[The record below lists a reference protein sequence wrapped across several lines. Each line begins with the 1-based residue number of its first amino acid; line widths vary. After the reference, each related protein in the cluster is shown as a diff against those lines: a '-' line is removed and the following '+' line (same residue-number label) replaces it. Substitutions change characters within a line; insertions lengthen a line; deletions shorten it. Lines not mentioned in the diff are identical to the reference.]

1 MQIMSKNSTGMA
13 DKPALDDKFNIK
25 KYIDGLAAFIKDCEV
40 PMTIAVQ
47 GDWGTGKTSIMEMV
61 RKELTGVKCV
71 WFNTWQYSQFNMGD
85 QLPLILLSSL
95 LEKITEESGHT
106 DAKETAKKAL
116 KTIFK
121 MGMTVVSN
129 VTNGATEGVENCL
142 FSDGEEASLPE
153 SIGKLKDS
161 FQNAINEICK
171 NKNLDRIVVFVDDLD
186 RLNPGKAVELLEVL
200 KLFLDC
206 DKCVFVLAIDYGVV
220 SRGVSEKYGDLI
232 GEEKGKSFFDKIIQV
247 PFKMPVANYEIKNYI
262 KNCLESSK
270 MEVSA
275 DKLETYRDLIGLSVG
290 YNPRGMKRL
299 FNAFSLLQK
308 ISGDEIADDE
318 HKKAILFA
326 ILCLQ
331 QTCEELYNHIVYN
344 KNELDEAFL
353 ETLKKE
359 DEYPEIYASIN
370 IQEEKHESVANLM
383 GAVYAT
389 ICNNDDVLDASDI
402 EKLKSVLESSTITST
417 SAASVRRGAVECDVD
432 TFVEELDLPSK
443 PLLKEVVDYYKT
455 KTAESPDYK
464 ITARKGSTS
473 HVSLKYQGHLVF
485 DAYIHK
491 TCLRIDFF
499 VKDANI
505 GANDLPDGCTPY
517 TGRFFTYS
525 MKKDNAEYFRMLAK
539 KYMNG

>member
-1 MQIMSKNSTGMA
+1 MAKTQTGMT
-13 DKPALDDKFNIK
+13 DKPALEDKFNIQ
-25 KYIDGLAAFIKDCEV
+25 KYINGLASFIKDCEV

-206 DKCVFVLAIDYGVV
+206 DRCVFVLAIDYGVV

-262 KNCLESSK
+262 KNCLESSRIK
-270 MEVSA
+270 VSA
-275 DKLETYRDLIGLSVG
+275 DKLENYRDLIGLSVG

-370 IQEEKHESVANLM
+370 IPEEKHESVANLM
-383 GAVYAT
+383 GAVYTT
-389 ICNNDDVLDASDI
+389 ICNNDDMLDASDI

-417 SAASVRRGAVECDVD
+417 SAAPVRRGAVECDVD
-432 TFVEELDLPSK
+432 AFVEELDLPSK
-443 PLLKEVVDYYKT
+443 PLLKKVVDYYKT
-455 KTAESPDYK
+455 KVAESPDYK
-464 ITARKGSTS
+464 ITARKGNAS

-485 DAYIHK
+485 DAYINK
-491 TCLRIDFF
+491 TCLNIDMY
-499 VKDANI
+499 VKDELVDDDIRSGKYGNFRSRHI
-505 GANDLPDGCTPY
+505 C
-517 TGRFFTYS
+517 YS
-525 MKKDNAEYFRMLAK
+525 LKQDKIDEFNYLIEK
-539 KYMNG
+539 

>member
-1 MQIMSKNSTGMA
+1 MAKTQTGMT
-13 DKPALDDKFNIK
+13 DKPALEDKFNIQ
-25 KYIDGLAAFIKDCEV
+25 KYINGLASFIKDCEV

-206 DKCVFVLAIDYGVV
+206 DRCVFVLAIDYGVV

-353 ETLKKE
+353 EALRKE
-359 DEYPEIYASIN
+359 DSYPEIYVGIN
-370 IQEEKHESVANLM
+370 IPEENHESVANLM
-383 GAVYAT
+383 DAVYAT

-402 EKLKSVLESSTITST
+402 EKLKSVLDSSTITST
-417 SAASVRRGAVECDVD
+417 SAAPVRRGAVECDVD
-432 TFVEELDLPSK
+432 TFVEELDFPSK
-443 PLLKEVVDYYKT
+443 LLLKEVVDYYKT
-455 KTAESPDYK
+455 KTAESSDYK
-464 ITARKGSTS
+464 ITARKGNSS
-473 HVSLKYQGHLVF
+473 HVSLKYQGHLVM
-485 DAYIHK
+485 DAYINK
-491 TCLRIDFF
+491 TNLNIDMY
-499 VKDANI
+499 VKDELIDDDIRSSKYGNFR
-505 GANDLPDGCTPY
+505 
-517 TGRFFTYS
+517 GRHFCYS
-525 MKKDNAEYFRMLAK
+525 LKQGKLDEFNYLIE
-539 KYMNG
+539 KYMKE

>member
-1 MQIMSKNSTGMA
+1 MAKTQTGMT
-13 DKPALDDKFNIK
+13 DKPALEDKFNIQ
-25 KYIDGLAAFIKDCEV
+25 KYINGLAAFIKDCEV

-171 NKNLDRIVVFVDDLD
+171 SRNLDRIVVFVDDLD

-247 PFKMPVANYEIKNYI
+247 PFKMPVANYEIKN
-262 KNCLESSK
+262 
-270 MEVSA
+270 
-275 DKLETYRDLIGLSVG
+275 
-290 YNPRGMKRL
+290 
-299 FNAFSLLQK
+299 
-308 ISGDEIADDE
+308 
-318 HKKAILFA
+318 
-326 ILCLQ
+326 
-331 QTCEELYNHIVYN
+331 
-344 KNELDEAFL
+344 
-353 ETLKKE
+353 
-359 DEYPEIYASIN
+359 
-370 IQEEKHESVANLM
+370 
-383 GAVYAT
+383 
-389 ICNNDDVLDASDI
+389 
-402 EKLKSVLESSTITST
+402 
-417 SAASVRRGAVECDVD
+417 
-432 TFVEELDLPSK
+432 
-443 PLLKEVVDYYKT
+443 
-455 KTAESPDYK
+455 
-464 ITARKGSTS
+464 
-473 HVSLKYQGHLVF
+473 
-485 DAYIHK
+485 
-491 TCLRIDFF
+491 
-499 VKDANI
+499 
-505 GANDLPDGCTPY
+505 
-517 TGRFFTYS
+517 
-525 MKKDNAEYFRMLAK
+525 
-539 KYMNG
+539 

>member
-1 MQIMSKNSTGMA
+1 MSKKTTGIA
-13 DKPALDDKFNIK
+13 DKPALEDKFKIQ
-25 KYIDGLAAFIKDCEV
+25 KYINGLAAFIKDCEV

-95 LEKITEESGHT
+95 LEKITEGSGHSN
-106 DAKETAKKAL
+106 AKENAKKAI
-116 KTIFK
+116 KTILK
-121 MGMTVVSN
+121 MGMTVVNN
-129 VTNGATEGVENCL
+129 VTNGATEGVDNCL
-142 FSDGEEASLPE
+142 FSEGEEVSLPE
-153 SIGKLKDS
+153 AIGKLKDS

-232 GEEKGKSFFDKIIQV
+232 GEEKGRSFFDKIIQV
-247 PFKMPVANYEIKNYI
+247 PFKMPVANYEIKTYI
-262 KNCLESSK
+262 ENCLESSGMK
-270 MEVSA
+270 VSA

-308 ISGDEIADDE
+308 ISGDEIAYDE

-344 KNELDEAFL
+344 KSELDEVFL
-353 ETLKKE
+353 ENLKKE
-359 DEYPEIYASIN
+359 DAYPEIFAGIN
-370 IQEEKHESVANLM
+370 IPEEKHESVANLM

-402 EKLKSVLESSTITST
+402 EKMKSVLESSTITST
-417 SAASVRRGAVECDVD
+417 SAVPVRRGAVECDVD
-432 TFVEELDLPSK
+432 TFVEELDMPSK

-491 TCLRIDFF
+491 TCIRIDFF

-505 GANDLPDGCTPY
+505 GENDLPIGCTPY

-525 MKKDNAEYFRMLAK
+525 MKKDNAEYFGMLVE
-539 KYMNG
+539 KYMKG

>member
-1 MQIMSKNSTGMA
+1 
-13 DKPALDDKFNIK
+13 
-25 KYIDGLAAFIKDCEV
+25 
-40 PMTIAVQ
+40 
-47 GDWGTGKTSIMEMV
+47 
-61 RKELTGVKCV
+61 
-71 WFNTWQYSQFNMGD
+71 
-85 QLPLILLSSL
+85 
-95 LEKITEESGHT
+95 
-106 DAKETAKKAL
+106 
-116 KTIFK
+116 
-121 MGMTVVSN
+121 
-129 VTNGATEGVENCL
+129 
-142 FSDGEEASLPE
+142 
-153 SIGKLKDS
+153 
-161 FQNAINEICK
+161 
-171 NKNLDRIVVFVDDLD
+171 
-186 RLNPGKAVELLEVL
+186 
-200 KLFLDC
+200 
-206 DKCVFVLAIDYGVV
+206 
-220 SRGVSEKYGDLI
+220 
-232 GEEKGKSFFDKIIQV
+232 
-247 PFKMPVANYEIKNYI
+247 MPVANYEIKSYI
-262 KNCLESSK
+262 ESCLESSGIK
-270 MEVSA
+270 VSA

-370 IQEEKHESVANLM
+370 IPEEKHESVANLM
-383 GAVYAT
+383 GAAYAT

-417 SAASVRRGAVECDVD
+417 SAAPVRRGAVECDVD

-443 PLLKEVVDYYKT
+443 PLLKEVVNYYKT
-455 KTAESPDYK
+455 KTAESSDYK

>member
-1 MQIMSKNSTGMA
+1 MAKTQTGMT
-13 DKPALDDKFNIK
+13 DKPALEDKFNIQ
-25 KYIDGLAAFIKDCEV
+25 KYINGLASFIKDCEV

-95 LEKITEESGHT
+95 LEKITEESGRT

-232 GEEKGKSFFDKIIQV
+232 GEEKGRSFFDKIIQV

-308 ISGDEIADDE
+308 ISGDEISDDE

-370 IQEEKHESVANLM
+370 IPKEKHESVANLM
-383 GAVYAT
+383 GAVYTT
-389 ICNNDDVLDASDI
+389 ICNNDDMLDASDI

-417 SAASVRRGAVECDVD
+417 SAAPVRRGAVECDVD
-432 TFVEELDLPSK
+432 AFVEELDLPSK

-455 KTAESPDYK
+455 KTAESSDYK